1 MFHDDGRL
9 MWFDGKREQQLKL
22 GSHADKQVKGY
33 WTRGHGGHGKPRG
46 TRFRDQIFFGLSGQE
61 LLRWS
66 TVDGRLLESSQ
77 ALGKGRLLPF
87 EHSLAVLND
96 GTLSFFAPQ
105 SAEGR
110 TAHAEEKR

>member
-1 MFHDDGRL
+1 
-9 MWFDGKREQQLKL
+9 
-22 GSHADKQVKGY
+22 
-33 WTRGHGGHGKPRG
+33 
-46 TRFRDQIFFGLSGQE
+46 
-61 LLRWS
+61 
-66 TVDGRLLESSQ
+66 LESSQ

-87 EHSLAVLND
+87 EHSLVVLND